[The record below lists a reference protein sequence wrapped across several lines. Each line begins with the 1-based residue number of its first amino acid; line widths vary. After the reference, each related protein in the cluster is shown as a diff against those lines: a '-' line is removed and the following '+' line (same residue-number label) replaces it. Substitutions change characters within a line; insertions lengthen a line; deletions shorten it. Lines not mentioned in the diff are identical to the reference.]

1 MGLNKLNVLKFIYSL
16 HQNGSKINK
25 TIEIIDNWFGIPSGL
40 YLTLVKTIY
49 QADLNVRASMSNIKK
64 MDKSKQLSEIKIN
77 NEHELMNTIK
87 KRDWHTLVRSNGIK
101 LRKENAR
108 NYRQG
113 HDGMVTKRRIWK
125 QT

>member
-1 MGLNKLNVLKFIYSL
+1 
-16 HQNGSKINK
+16 
-25 TIEIIDNWFGIPSGL
+25 
-40 YLTLVKTIY
+40 
-49 QADLNVRASMSNIKK
+49 MSNIKK